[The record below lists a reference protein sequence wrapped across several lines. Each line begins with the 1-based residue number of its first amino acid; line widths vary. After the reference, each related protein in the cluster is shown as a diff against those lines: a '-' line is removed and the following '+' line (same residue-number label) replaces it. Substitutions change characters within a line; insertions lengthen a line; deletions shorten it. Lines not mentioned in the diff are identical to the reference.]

1 MATRPFHST
10 PPKPTPRG
18 YTQYS
23 SKPAPLVEVRK
34 KQLRENMHGYFL
46 GPMDPSEF
54 MRSFMPVN
62 SQNPLS
68 PPDGIDFRRVY
79 DQANERSMY
88 TPFVRFCVVL

>member
-18 YTQYS
+18 YNQYS
-23 SKPAPLVEVRK
+23 TNPIPLAKARK
-34 KQLRENMHGYFL
+34 QQLRENMQGYFL

-62 SQNPLS
+62 SS
-68 PPDGIDFRRVY
+68 GIGHFPDKIDFSTVY
-79 DQANERSMY
+79 SQRNERLMY
-88 TPFVRFCVVL
+88 DPFVRCFL